1 MRTKAS
7 MVLAALG
14 VAVAST
20 AALAD
25 YSRDITITASYAMTD
40 GNGNPVMGGDGLPLT
55 TSASHTFNL
64 DTDFVPQG
72 ADGQGTEWWQ
82 FTGNTQLGS
91 HSNSG
96 YDPFV
101 NGIRIG
107 LREDPMVVANFNVAA
122 GIVNTTFTV
131 TSTLLSFPTITNGQA
146 IASAAISVTDSA
158 TFGDVGQVSV
168 VGLQPGGNA
177 FSARFNGNTDSF
189 AHLIATGSQVI
200 SPGGTV
206 AFVGQS
212 ASFPSYDPVT
222 GSVFDMQSQFNFT
235 LSRFD
240 RAAGTS
246 TFEVVIPAPGALA
259 LLGLG
264 GLVASRRRRS

>member
-1 MRTKAS
+1 MRMKSS
-7 MVLAALG
+7 MILAVVG

-25 YSRDITITASYAMTD
+25 YSRDITITAAYAMTD
-40 GNGNPVMGGDGLPLT
+40 GNGNPIMGVGGLPLT
-55 TSASHTFNL
+55 TSVSHTFNL

-72 ADGQGTEWWQ
+72 TDSHGTAWWE
-82 FTGNTQLGS
+82 FNGSTRLGS
-91 HSNSG
+91 HTVAG

-131 TSTLLSFPTITNGQA
+131 TSSLLSFPTITNGVA

-158 TFGDVGQVSV
+158 TFGDVGQVSI

-177 FSARFNGNTDSF
+177 FSARFNGNTNAFS
-189 AHLIATGSQVI
+189 HLIATGAQAI

-212 ASFPSYDPVT
+212 ASFPAYDPVA

-246 TFEVVIPAPGALA
+246 TFEVIPAPGTLA